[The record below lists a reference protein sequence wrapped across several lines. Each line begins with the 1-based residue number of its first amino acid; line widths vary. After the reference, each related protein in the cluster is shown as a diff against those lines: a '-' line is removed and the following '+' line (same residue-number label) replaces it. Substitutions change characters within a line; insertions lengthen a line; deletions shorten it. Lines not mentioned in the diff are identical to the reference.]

1 MTRLSSLLAAAL
13 LAGAAVPAVA
23 QEAAPA
29 AAKSLSVVLLQARMD
44 PPVDSLPADQRAM
57 LADWKF
63 ADIERLIP
71 ERAPAVLQANGFAGD
86 AVVVPGQDG
95 APDLA
100 QLLPDRALLV
110 LRVHDVAQTHPR
122 FFVTAGAVHV
132 EVSFYPAGNGGGA
145 RTPSCHGLS
154 GGTLGFD
161 PVWGIAKT
169 VRVDAKWVDGI
180 VAGALD
186 LAAKQGC
193 VTLDGARVVFPKG

>member
-1 MTRLSSLLAAAL
+1 MTRHSPLLAAAL
-13 LAGAAVPAVA
+13 LAAAVPAVA

-29 AAKSLSVVLLQARMD
+29 APKALSVVLLQARMD
-44 PPVDSLPADQRAM
+44 PPIDSLPADQRAM

-86 AVVVPGQDG
+86 AVVIPGVDG
-95 APDLA
+95 APDLT
-100 QLLPDRALLV
+100 QLPADRALLV

-122 FFVTAGAVHV
+122 FFVTAGTVHV
-132 EVSFYPAGNGGGA
+132 EVSFYAAGNGAA
-145 RTPSCHGLS
+145 RAPTCHGLS

-169 VRVDAKWVDGI
+169 VRVDARWVDGI

-186 LAAKQGC
+186 LAARQGC
-193 VTLDGARVVFPKG
+193 VTLDGARVVFPKT